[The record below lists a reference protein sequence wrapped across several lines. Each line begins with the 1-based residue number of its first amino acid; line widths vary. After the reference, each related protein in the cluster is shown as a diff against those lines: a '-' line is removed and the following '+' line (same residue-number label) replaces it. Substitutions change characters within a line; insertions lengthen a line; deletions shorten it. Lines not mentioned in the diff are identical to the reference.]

1 MTTVVTLSVT
11 VVAALLAYVFGVR
24 QELRS
29 RLHAERI
36 DATTAF
42 CRALMDYRGAQI
54 ARWHA
59 GGDDAPDALA
69 AAVRSTRSA
78 AWAAYFHVALVVD
91 DPGASAACRRAL
103 DATTELKRE
112 ASAESLDEAGEKVR
126 DLTEEFVGRVADKLG
141 VTIPQPAS
149 RQRSGANQGD

>member
-11 VVAALLAYVFGVR
+11 VVAAVLAYVFGVR

-36 DATTAF
+36 EATTAF

-59 GGDDAPDALA
+59 RGDDPDALA
-69 AAVRSTRSA
+69 AAVRSARSA

-91 DPGASAACRRAL
+91 DAGASAVCREAL

-112 ASAESLDEAGEKVR
+112 TSAESLDEAGEKVR
-126 DLTEEFVGRVADKLG
+126 ELTEEFVGRVAEKLG
-141 VTIPQPAS
+141 VAIPAPAHK
-149 RQRSGANQGD
+149 QRSGADQRV